1 MCGQLLLSNVNIFFF
16 TQAPFGRGA
25 ETVVDTSVRLCRQV
39 EAADVELGGN
49 WDAVIQNQAQRYCT
63 TLGAQKKG
71 EELVEARLYKMVL
84 YEEGGFFK
92 AHKDTEKEP
101 GMFATLVVQLPA
113 KHDEGKL
120 VVRHRGKE
128 IDFDFSEG
136 SGEYFFAAAFYAD
149 CEHELFPVKGGMRL
163 ALLYNLVRKGK
174 GEAPRL
180 AVEGYLYS
188 IEQFWA

>member
-1 MCGQLLLSNVNIFFF
+1 MNLFS

-63 TLGAQKKG
+63 TLGAQKKD
-71 EELVEARLYKMVL
+71 EELVEARLYKLVL

-120 VVRHRGKE
+120 VVRHRGK
-128 IDFDFSEG
+128 
-136 SGEYFFAAAFYAD
+136 
-149 CEHELFPVKGGMRL
+149 V
-163 ALLYNLVRKGK
+163 
-174 GEAPRL
+174 
-180 AVEGYLYS
+180 
-188 IEQFWA
+188 Q

>member
-1 MCGQLLLSNVNIFFF
+1 MEDAPLPGLSVKGVGPIGLPLINAQAKQIIEKS

-63 TLGAQKKG
+63 TLGAQKEG
-71 EELVEARLYKMVL
+71 EEMVEARLYKMVL

-113 KHDEGKL
+113 RHDEGKL
-120 VVRHRGKE
+120 VVRHRGK
-128 IDFDFSEG
+128 
-136 SGEYFFAAAFYAD
+136 
-149 CEHELFPVKGGMRL
+149 V
-163 ALLYNLVRKGK
+163 
-174 GEAPRL
+174 
-180 AVEGYLYS
+180 
-188 IEQFWA
+188 

>member
-1 MCGQLLLSNVNIFFF
+1 MSTYYLS
-16 TQAPFGRGA
+16 QAPFGRGE

-39 EAADVELGGN
+39 EAADVELGKN
-49 WDAVIQNQAQRYCT
+49 WDAAVQTQAQRYCT
-63 TLGAQKKG
+63 TLGAQKEG

-120 VVRHRGKE
+120 VVRHRGKVQCN
-128 IDFDFSEG
+128 DFMQLKWPCVNNVRTEG
-136 SGEYFFAAAFYAD
+136 G
-149 CEHELFPVKGGMRL
+149 
-163 ALLYNLVRKGK
+163 
-174 GEAPRL
+174 
-180 AVEGYLYS
+180 
-188 IEQFWA
+188 